1 MGLRWGLRLW
11 ALEGGPGDQ
20 AGTSKLVGALGALT
34 ESVPPGELC
43 KVETGLDG
51 VVASGAMSVTPGLL
65 RFSFAFGNE

>member
-1 MGLRWGLRLW
+1 MGVRGRPRGPP
-11 ALEGGPGDQ
+11 LEGGPGDQ